1 MEKNEELLTYFFI
14 RNTLNHY
21 IKLKFIITK
30 HLTTT
35 REGIFSCHMQA
46 KAWELCYVSH

>member
-1 MEKNEELLTYFFI
+1 MEKTKNYLHTFKKEHSESLHKTKV
-14 RNTLNHY
+14 HY
-21 IKLKFIITK
+21 DK